1 MNTKRIKIES
11 ALSLIDSI
19 IEETGQSRPYL
30 EKENHPA
37 AWAMRAKVILED
49 VKGEIEHEFMLE
61 QLNATE
67 PCVKCTYEKGA
78 NA

>member
-19 IEETGQSRPYL
+19 IEETR
-30 EKENHPA
+30 EKPA
-37 AWAMRAKVILED
+37 YFQPESLSNAWAMRAKVILEEVND
-49 VKGEIEHEFMLE
+49 EIAHEYMME

-67 PCVKCTYEKGA
+67 PCVKCTNEKGA
-78 NA
+78 NQ

>member
-1 MNTKRIKIES
+1 VNTKRIKIES

-19 IEETGQSRPYL
+19 IEETR
-30 EKENHPA
+30 EKPAYFQQECHPT
-37 AWAMRAKVILED
+37 AWAMRAKVILEEVND
-49 VKGEIEHEFMLE
+49 EIAHEYMME

-67 PCVKCTYEKGA
+67 PCVKCTNEKGE

>member
-37 AWAMRAKVILED
+37 AWAMPAKVILEE
-49 VKGEIEHEFMLE
+49 VKDEIAHEYMIE
-61 QLNATE
+61 QLNSTE
-67 PCVKCTYEKGA
+67 PCVKCTNEKGGDQ
-78 NA
+78 

>member
-37 AWAMRAKVILED
+37 AWVMRAKVILEE
-49 VKGEIEHEFMLE
+49 VKDEIAHEYMIE
-61 QLNATE
+61 QLNSTE
-67 PCVKCTYEKGA
+67 P
-78 NA
+78 